1 MPGDRSHRGSG
12 PVRDVRPRAPA
23 PTVRPGPTPAYGLRP
38 SAPAVRPAPTP
49 AYVLLVVRY
58 RILVSGRV
66 QGVFFRDTCR
76 RLAVEHGVAGWVR
89 NLPDGRVEAVF
100 EGLADDVAR
109 LIEWARHGPR
119 LAVVENV
126 AVQPEPPEGLAAF
139 HVM

>member
-1 MPGDRSHRGSG
+1 VTGPPGVWLPSAAYSPG
-12 PVRDVRPRAPA
+12 PAA
-23 PTVRPGPTPAYGLRP
+23 PTVRPG
-38 SAPAVRPAPTP
+38 PTP

-76 RLAVEHGVAGWVR
+76 RLALDHGVAGWVR

-126 AVQPEPPEGLAAF
+126 AVQPEQPEGLAAF
-139 HVM
+139 HIR